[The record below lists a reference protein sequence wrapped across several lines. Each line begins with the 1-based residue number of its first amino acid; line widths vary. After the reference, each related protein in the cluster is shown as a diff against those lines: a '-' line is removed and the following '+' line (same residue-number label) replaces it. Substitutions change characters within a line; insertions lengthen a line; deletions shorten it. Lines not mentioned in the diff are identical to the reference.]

1 NSSAQNLLLNVE
13 TNLTMQMFILQSN
26 VWAEYAK
33 KYLEFSLKS
42 QQLNPIALIL
52 HAQMYSDNLHL
63 CENRFL
69 YFRVLILFVYQK
81 AACTFCLKAVPAYGI
96 PLL

>member
-1 NSSAQNLLLNVE
+1 
-13 TNLTMQMFILQSN
+13 MQMFVLQSN

-52 HAQMYSDNLHL
+52 HAQMYSDNLRL
-63 CENRFL
+63 CENRFPD
-69 YFRVLILFVYQK
+69 YRVLILFVYQK
-81 AACTFCLKAVPAYGI
+81 AACTFYLNPVPAYGI